1 SLCCGPMPTS
11 LQRLSSCMNG
21 ILAILECPVCL
32 DTIPPPA
39 HQCGNGH
46 LICVRCR
53 LQSERCPVCRLR
65 FTRGRSL
72 LADKVYNSLTEA
84 FHLREEP
91 PETRSAKMRQRLVG
105 KKKIPEV
112 QRPVAEVKPTLNP
125 PKNKL
130 LTRIMGK
137 SSSVEN
143 LSTNTKSSNSLSVD
157 FASNL
162 KTKSLSSSEIF
173 NQISP
178 AISQDSIISSNN
190 VGVELS
196 SSRSYQGSLESLTQ
210 RMLTDFGDTELTDDG
225 ALYSCP
231 FSHNCTAQLKRPS
244 LFRHLQHEHTGPLV
258 QYFSPQFTT
267 DIPPCLPDHSLI
279 TITTEG
285 NVYFLKI
292 IPKNQSDYFV
302 WMWVLGGKFKAEAL
316 KLILTLRSSDV
327 DSPELTFKS
336 AVHSLANTSWS
347 DVMNGDKGITLKKE
361 IIEATFKNE
370 KMKLQVGVTSKAT
383 QATAV

>member
-1 SLCCGPMPTS
+1 PFPHWWAGG
-11 LQRLSSCMNG
+11 G
-21 ILAILECPVCL
+21 IVS
-32 DTIPPPA
+32 
-39 HQCGNGH
+39 
-46 LICVRCR
+46 RCR

-196 SSRSYQGSLESLTQ
+196 SS
-210 RMLTDFGDTELTDDG
+210 
-225 ALYSCP
+225 
-231 FSHNCTAQLKRPS
+231 
-244 LFRHLQHEHTGPLV
+244 
-258 QYFSPQFTT
+258 
-267 DIPPCLPDHSLI
+267 
-279 TITTEG
+279 
-285 NVYFLKI
+285 
-292 IPKNQSDYFV
+292 
-302 WMWVLGGKFKAEAL
+302 
-316 KLILTLRSSDV
+316 
-327 DSPELTFKS
+327 
-336 AVHSLANTSWS
+336 
-347 DVMNGDKGITLKKE
+347 
-361 IIEATFKNE
+361 
-370 KMKLQVGVTSKAT
+370 
-383 QATAV
+383 